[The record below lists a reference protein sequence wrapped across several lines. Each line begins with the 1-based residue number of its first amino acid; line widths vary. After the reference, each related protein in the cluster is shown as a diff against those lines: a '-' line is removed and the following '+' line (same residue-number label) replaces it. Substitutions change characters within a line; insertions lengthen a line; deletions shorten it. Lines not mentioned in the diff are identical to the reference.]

1 MGYYVDSAIEELAK
15 REAGSLS
22 AVWLALGV
30 SIGAYM
36 MVGGLFAGRN
46 EAASIQRA
54 VVTAGGFEVS
64 LSAVRWTFILVSLAL
79 LAGAAWVSRRQLG
92 VAAVVRHAVG
102 ADDDTRVL
110 SGFAYLRKYS
120 FVAWGLAEAVILL
133 GTLLAILTGR
143 ALDMLPFAIA
153 GATSLFLLKPETA
166 SLLELAEHMCGRAG
180 A

>member
-1 MGYYVDSAIEELAK
+1 MGYSLDSATEDLAK

-22 AVWLALGV
+22 AIWLALGV
-30 SIGAYM
+30 SIGAYVF
-36 MVGGLFAGRN
+36 VGSLFAGRN

-54 VVTAGGFEVS
+54 VVTAGDFEVP
-64 LSAVRWTFILVSLAL
+64 LSAVRWAFIVVSLAL
-79 LAGAAWVSRRQLG
+79 LGGAAWVSRRLLG
-92 VAAVVRHAVG
+92 VPTVVRHAVG
-102 ADDDTRVL
+102 DDDDARVL

-166 SLLELAEHMCGRAG
+166 ALLDLAERMCGRAG